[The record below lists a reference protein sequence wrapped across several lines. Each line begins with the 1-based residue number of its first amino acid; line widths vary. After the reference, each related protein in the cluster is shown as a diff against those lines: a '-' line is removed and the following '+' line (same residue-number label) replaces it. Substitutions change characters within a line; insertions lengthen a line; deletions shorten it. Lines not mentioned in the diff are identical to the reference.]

1 MKKWAWIVLAIMA
14 VIASLAITA
23 ASLEGAHRRSLQKQV
38 KEQSVVIDSLL
49 KRRMTVFDVQLH
61 VTDKSVNKIYGR
73 YNKGTIS
80 MPQERRYILEVD
92 SVSMRVKN

>member
-1 MKKWAWIVLAIMA
+1 MAIMA

-23 ASLEGAHRRSLQKQV
+23 ASLEGNHRRSLQKQV
-38 KEQSVVIDSLL
+38 KEQSVIIDSLL
-49 KRRMTVFDVQLH
+49 QRRMTVFDVQLH

-80 MPQERRYILEVD
+80 MPQERKYILEVD
-92 SVSMRVKN
+92 SVSMSVRK